1 MKIFNTN
8 LDAIEYINQTDLEY
22 WEKQSKIINI
32 NNQGITK
39 IKDTIL
45 VVDEYNIL
53 K

>member
-8 LDAIEYINQTDLEY
+8 LDAVEYINQTDLEG
-22 WEKQSKIINI
+22 WEKKRKIINI
-32 NNQGITK
+32 NSQGITK

-45 VVDEYNIL
+45 IVDEYEIL